1 MPNGAM
7 NKDKNEKQFRLL
19 LISIIIFLTIMMFFI
34 EGSLKWLLGLSIILF
49 IGGIVVFEIY
59 EGTRDITFWDRNNE
73 LDRIVNM
80 NLERL
85 SEIAGRAYR
94 DRTVSKA
101 LFEERIK
108 EEFIKKLK
116 NHKNLSDA
124 EMKRLLKDTNRLRK
138 IIGDDLITEF
148 IVGDKSY
155 TQAVQD
161 QSKPKKSFLNKLGFR
176 NISINKDY
184 KERIDEVLKR
194 MEEWN

>member
-34 EGSLKWLLGLSIILF
+34 EGSLKWLLGLFIILF

-59 EGTRDITFWDRNNE
+59 ERTRDISFWERNNE
-73 LDRIVNM
+73 LDRIVNL

-85 SEIAGRAYR
+85 SKIAGRAYR

-124 EMKRLLKDTNRLRK
+124 EMKRLLKDPNRLRK

-155 TQAVQD
+155 TQAVQNR
-161 QSKPKKSFLNKLGFR
+161 SKPKKSFLDKLGFR